1 MNKRTTPQ
9 RVVER
14 ANIVL
19 CSAEGRSGSAI
30 CREVGVSRPTV
41 TQWLDR
47 YEAGGGE
54 ELLEDRPRSGR
65 PRKITPDDEAEIVRK
80 TLEEKPADATHW
92 SCRLMAKEVGVHPT
106 TISRIWRAHGLQP
119 HRIEYFKLS
128 TDPHFV
134 EKLREVVGLYVDPPE
149 RAVVFAFDE
158 KSQIQALDRTQPG
171 LPLKKGRAGTMT
183 HDYKRHGTT
192 TLFAA
197 LDVATGEVVHECLP
211 RHREPEREVAPEVP
225 GRSPVDPPGQE
236 PVLDAERLEGGHLLR
251 RGREP
256 KQLGMIEHVVEREEA
271 SHEHFRGGDP
281 APASVLGAERTV
293 DPTPVDPA
301 HAADAGDA
309 GWILFGG
316 HTLCDEC
323 MDGAAHLFGAATQKP
338 RPLRPGE
345 DTAVE
350 TGQGDPFGPASR
362 PAEGLERLFASLEM
376 SDHRGSVFSRG
387 SRRRGRARK
396 TV

>member
-47 YEAGGGE
+47 YEAGGVE

-119 HRIEYFKLS
+119 HR
-128 TDPHFV
+128 
-134 EKLREVVGLYVDPPE
+134 
-149 RAVVFAFDE
+149 
-158 KSQIQALDRTQPG
+158 TQPG

-211 RHREPEREVAPEVP
+211 RHRHQEFLRFLRKIERSVASE
-225 GRSPVDPPGQE
+225 
-236 PVLDAERLEGGHLLR
+236 LD
-251 RGREP
+251 
-256 KQLGMIEHVVEREEA
+256 IHVILDNYATHKHPAVRAWLDKHPRVHFHFIPTSSSWLNLVERFFSELTTRQLKRLAVTSVDQLIEA
-271 SHEHFRGGDP
+271 INHYIDRRNDN
-281 APASVLGAERTV
+281 
-293 DPTPVDPA
+293 PTPFVWTA
-301 HAADAGDA
+301 SAQSIIAKVSKAKE
-309 GWILFGG
+309 
-316 HTLCDEC
+316 TL
-323 MDGAAHLFGAATQKP
+323 ATQ
-338 RPLRPGE
+338 
-345 DTAVE
+345 D
-350 TGQGDPFGPASR
+350 
-362 PAEGLERLFASLEM
+362 
-376 SDHRGSVFSRG
+376 
-387 SRRRGRARK
+387 
-396 TV
+396 

>member
-1 MNKRTTPQ
+1 MGLPVRRIRLRRGERRRLERLVNKRTTPQ

-47 YEAGGGE
+47 YEAGGVE

-128 TDPHFV
+128 TESGEVHFV
-134 EKLREVVGLYVDPPE
+134 EKLRDVVGLYVDPPE

-211 RHREPEREVAPEVP
+211 RHRHQEFLRFLRKIERSVASE
-225 GRSPVDPPGQE
+225 
-236 PVLDAERLEGGHLLR
+236 LD
-251 RGREP
+251 
-256 KQLGMIEHVVEREEA
+256 IHVILDNYATHKHPAVRAWLDKHPRVHFHFIPTSSSWLNLVERFFSELTTRQLKRLAVTSVDQLIEA
-271 SHEHFRGGDP
+271 INHYTSIAETITPHPLSGSPLHNPSSPRSAKRKRLWLHSTRTCAGAAGRDGGP
-281 APASVLGAERTV
+281 SPLPWRSAR
-293 DPTPVDPA
+293 DPTV
-301 HAADAGDA
+301 
-309 GWILFGG
+309 
-316 HTLCDEC
+316 
-323 MDGAAHLFGAATQKP
+323 
-338 RPLRPGE
+338 
-345 DTAVE
+345 
-350 TGQGDPFGPASR
+350 
-362 PAEGLERLFASLEM
+362 
-376 SDHRGSVFSRG
+376 
-387 SRRRGRARK
+387 
-396 TV
+396 